1 MTVTIRSYREKDHWR
16 ADKGFR
22 TRPDL
27 FLLKRRWNSQKM
39 EPSDLGTETF
49 PMLAERTRIFQ
60 THLGISFG
68 LAAAVGVVVVVRAFV
83 SVFVNS
89 VQKPEQ
95 ELEGIVLRVPSKL
108 RGVPCHRA
116 LRRGETST
124 FILGCF
130 QKSLNTNVLPDK
142 TRPQLSH

>member
-1 MTVTIRSYREKDHWR
+1 MAVTIRPYRKKDRWKV
-16 ADKGFR
+16 DKGFR
-22 TRPDL
+22 TRFVSAQVQVEQP
-27 FLLKRRWNSQKM
+27 KM
-39 EPSDLGTETF
+39 EPSEIGSV
-49 PMLAERTRIFQ
+49 ARIFG

-68 LAAAVGVVVVVRAFV
+68 LAAAAAVGVVVRAFV

-95 ELEGIVLRVPSKL
+95 ELEGIVLRVPPKL

-130 QKSLNTNVLPDK
+130 Q
-142 TRPQLSH
+142 